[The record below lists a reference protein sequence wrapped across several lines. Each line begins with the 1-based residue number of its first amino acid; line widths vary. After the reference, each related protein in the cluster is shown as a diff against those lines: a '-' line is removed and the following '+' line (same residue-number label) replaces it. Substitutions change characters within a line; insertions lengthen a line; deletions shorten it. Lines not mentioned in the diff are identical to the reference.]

1 MREATLGANMRV
13 AAIAVEGMRRVEVS
27 GREQSLEGERW
38 GENGGEAVLGT
49 LKFQR
54 GHKGKME
61 AGEGEGEGEGEP
73 ERRRKF
79 RDGEGREQRAQGPQR
94 RSVSRLDFGLLS
106 SEGRGQRAL
115 HTR

>member
-1 MREATLGANMRV
+1 LAFTLLRRIGRATFAEVEPMREATLGANMRV

-61 AGEGEGEGEGEP
+61 AGEGEGEGEGEG
-73 ERRRKF
+73 RRKF
-79 RDGEGREQRAQGPQR
+79 RDGEGREQRAQGPR
-94 RSVSRLDFGLLS
+94 GGRSLV
-106 SEGRGQRAL
+106 
-115 HTR
+115 